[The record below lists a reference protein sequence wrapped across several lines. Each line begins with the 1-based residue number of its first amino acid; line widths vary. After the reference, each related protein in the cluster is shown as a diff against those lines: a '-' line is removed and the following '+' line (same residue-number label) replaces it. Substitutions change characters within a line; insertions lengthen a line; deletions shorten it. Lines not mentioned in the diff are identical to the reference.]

1 MGYQKEGKMRKK
13 SFFWSVY
20 TAVALSYIIGYANII
35 PIPEPDYPLHGIGFG
50 TRAIGMGGA
59 FVAIADDPSA
69 IWWNPAGLSKIDKL
83 SIYGE
88 MSYLYEEGELPYG
101 YYYGPYDSG
110 DRYTSYSKGT
120 FLPRAVVLTIP
131 YRDIGIGIG
140 AYVPYCT
147 IKEDGEFTWKDE
159 KIIPAEKGKVRRVEI
174 AIASGKNS
182 AFNLGL
188 TIGYQWLTTEER
200 SFYHKVYDGT
210 ESVHWYKE
218 EFEGKGFSASIGGIW
233 KVSGNS
239 SIGITMGTHT
249 PLKGEKKY
257 QNYYYHSRHDTVYR
271 DTTYI
276 GETEEERSLPK
287 FVRLGA
293 FIENEKG
300 TIIAVQ
306 IDFLR
311 RDYYPYVYPA
321 GWYEPL
327 FGLGEAQ
334 LSLGIEQSMNESIAL
349 RAGVY
354 SSPKGSY
361 YNGDVF
367 TFTSGFTV
375 KCRSF
380 RFEGVIE
387 NMLGGDD
394 KVRIGSISVIY
405 EWL

>member
-1 MGYQKEGKMRKK
+1 MRTKGL
-13 SFFWSVY
+13 SWAVF
-20 TAVALSYIIGYANII
+20 VALGLFCKSGYANII
-35 PIPEPDYPLHGIGFG
+35 IVPEPHYPLHGIGIG

-59 FVAIADDPSA
+59 FVAVADDPSA
-69 IWWNPAGLSKIDKL
+69 IWWNPAGLSKIEKL

-88 MSYLYEEGELPYG
+88 MSYLYEEGELLYG

-110 DRYTSYSKGT
+110 NRYLSYSKGT
-120 FLPRAVVLTIP
+120 FLPKAVVLTIP

-140 AYVPYCT
+140 TYVPYCT

-174 AIASGKNS
+174 AIASGKKS

-200 SFYHKVYDGT
+200 TFKHNVYDGT

-233 KVSGNS
+233 KVGGYS
-239 SIGITMGTHT
+239 SIGISMGTQT
-249 PLKGEKKY
+249 PFKGENKY
-257 QNYYYHSRHDTVYR
+257 QNYYYHSRHDTVYQ

-276 GETEEERSLPK
+276 GETEEERNIPK
-287 FVRLGA
+287 FLQVGA
-293 FIENEKG
+293 CIENEKG

-311 RDYYPYVYPA
+311 RDYYPYP
-321 GWYEPL
+321 WYESFL
-327 FGLGEAQ
+327 GLGDTYFHA
-334 LSLGIEQSMNESIAL
+334 GIEHPIRENIDL
-349 RAGVY
+349 RAGLY
-354 SSPKGSY
+354 SSPENDY
-361 YNGDVF
+361 YYGDVF
-367 TFTSGFTV
+367 TLTFGFTV
-375 KCRSF
+375 KYCNL
-380 RFEGVIE
+380 RFEGAIE
-387 NMLGGDD
+387 NMVGNDD
-394 KVRIGSISVIY
+394 KVRIGSLSVLY